1 MTTLKLETEVELM
14 VRERAFLSSRALPGE
29 EIEMEARLGVKPGA
43 SGTSGLFW
51 INAYKFVR
59 AMPGKRT
66 WANYTHTVISD
77 PVISFRQRDG
87 SWSVKK
93 EVRSVPLSNH
103 WAKLAL
109 STEAF
114 SGEPSIPE
122 LQDPN
127 ASELYK
133 PVVRHIA
140 RHSFYIGSS
149 RVDFTKTYTN
159 GELTFEVEIE
169 YLAPALRV
177 SNPQRDWEAYQR
189 RERERKAGTNP
200 EAPSVAAFPPSY
212 VKEHVEPFIE
222 LIYSITSAMFQTPLP
237 FTYEMLLT
245 VSGICNALLARS
257 YEDKDIRAAQYLN
270 RNYLSDAGPLDI
282 KHLNSGWFFKG
293 GRTWTCTLK
302 TDYQRMTLV
311 ICDQGTWL
319 LFPPLQAA
327 LYAKND
333 VHTLTRLTIVDGE
346 LDRSKNELWL
356 LDALW
361 VDGVD
366 VRGVESHLKRY
377 EQFRAWQETVADQRL
392 FEGLTIRYKKHNI
405 LTWNSFFT
413 EVESVWESRHG
424 AGYKVDGLIFT
435 PNVRYQDGT
444 DPNNRIVLK
453 WKPEI
458 TIDLIVNKDSK
469 GNLVVLSARDDESSL
484 SGKVEEQ
491 FRGSDMSRL
500 MGIDMAGVTYNR
512 GAIVEFACRDSRLV
526 AVLER
531 SEKTG
536 PNRSDHAID
545 SWLKATVDTLRV
557 DAATLTGKNNV
568 LMRKYHNRIKD
579 DLFRRAAATSSEGL
593 VLLDIG
599 SGRGGDLQKMKNHGY
614 SKIICVEPNEDSL
627 DELERRLREMEP
639 EFQDRVFTLKA
650 HGEDWR
656 EIKQFAIKNG
666 ITKVDVVSMM
676 DSLTYFFEPG
686 GASLTSL
693 ARTVN
698 SLLGDGGLFIWRSL
712 DGASVST
719 VFEQTGESELV
730 YGDSKITSLGGNRV
744 RVDIPPNQL
753 GIEEYLTN
761 VQQLKAAL
769 NLSGE
774 VEMAQDEWMLTNAY
788 ISLSKLYAHGVFTK
802 GKKLAPTREMTEIL
816 KVENLRK
823 IASNQ
828 VPYCNSI
835 IEAIETAF
843 TNVRHSILVSE
854 YQTVCKARDPRYSA
868 VGTEPEYHRFETAY
882 LGYFSSL
889 FIERSK
895 SDPYVVEVEILSSAD
910 VTDANVSLAFASL
923 LGIDVF
929 VVNEELLLI
938 AGPLTNAIHGRT
950 DNPCCVVVWDE
961 KGFYLR
967 PFASGFPLALSSD
980 PAVAGYERHASDD
993 FHASIIASVG
1003 SAEERGELFRTN
1015 KKVWTRVLDRI
1026 AYVADVPAEIR
1037 LLSLANALINRPQS
1051 KTSGAVGKVEI
1062 VCREADL
1069 EKCGI
1074 TGDQQALIAYVNK
1087 KIAEL
1092 LKPFTPDR

>member
-1 MTTLKLETEVELM
+1 
-14 VRERAFLSSRALPGE
+14 
-29 EIEMEARLGVKPGA
+29 MEARLGVKPGA

-51 INAYKFVR
+51 INAYRFVR

-66 WANYTHTVISD
+66 WANYTHTVVSD
-77 PVISFRQRDG
+77 PVISYRARDG
-87 SWSVKK
+87 VWSVKK

-122 LQDPN
+122 SQ
-127 ASELYK
+127 ETYK
-133 PVVRHIA
+133 PVIRHIA
-140 RHSFYIGSS
+140 RHSFHIGSS

-169 YLAPALRV
+169 YLASALRV

-189 RERERKAGTNP
+189 RERERKTGIKS
-200 EAPSVAAFPPSY
+200 EQAPVTVALPPSY
-212 VKEHVEPFIE
+212 VKEHVQPFID

-245 VSGICNALLARS
+245 VSGICNALLGRS

-293 GRTWTCTLK
+293 GRTWTVTLK
-302 TDYQRMTLV
+302 TDYERMTCV
-311 ICDQGTWL
+311 VCDQGTWL

-327 LYAKND
+327 LFSKND
-333 VHTLTRLTIVDGE
+333 AHTLTRLTIVDGE
-346 LDRSKNELWL
+346 FDRSKNELWL

-361 VDGVD
+361 VDGDD

-377 EQFRAWQETVADQRL
+377 EQFRAWQEKVADQRL
-392 FEGLTIRYKKHNI
+392 FEGLTIRYKQHNI

-424 AGYKVDGLIFT
+424 AGFKWDGLIFT

-444 DPNNRIVLK
+444 DANNRIVLK

-469 GNLVVLSARDDESSL
+469 GNLVVLSTRDDESSL

-491 FRGSDMSRL
+491 FRGNDTSRL
-500 MGIDMAGVTYNR
+500 LGIDMAGVTYNR
-512 GAIVEFACRDSRLV
+512 GAVVEFACRDRRLV

-557 DAATLTGKNNV
+557 DAPTLTGKNNV

-579 DLFRRAAATSSEGL
+579 DLFRRAAATSTEGL

-599 SGRGGDLQKMKNHGY
+599 SGRGGDLQKMRKHGF
-614 SKIICVEPNEDSL
+614 SKIILVEPNPESLGKLED
-627 DELERRLREMEP
+627 RLREMEP
-639 EFQDRVFTLKA
+639 EFQDRVFTLEA
-650 HGEDWR
+650 HGEDSAK
-656 EIKQFAIKNG
+656 IKKFATENG

-686 GASLTSL
+686 GASLSAL

-712 DGASVST
+712 DGASVRT

-744 RVDIPPNQL
+744 KVDIPPNQL

-761 VQQLKAAL
+761 IQQLKTVL

-774 VEMAQDEWMLTNAY
+774 VEIAQEEWMLTNAY

-802 GKKLAPTREMTEIL
+802 GKKLAPTKEMTEIL

-823 IASNQ
+823 ITSDQ
-828 VPYCNSI
+828 VPYCNSV

-843 TNVRHSILVSE
+843 TNVRHSVLISE
-854 YQTVCKARDPRYSA
+854 YQTACKARDSRYSA

-895 SDPYVVEVEILSSAD
+895 TDAYLVEVEILSSAD
-910 VTDANVSLAFASL
+910 VTDINTSLAFASL

-929 VVNEELLLI
+929 VVNSELLLI
-938 AGPLTNAIHGRT
+938 AGPLTNAIEGRM

-980 PAVAGYERHASDD
+980 PAVAGYERHPSDD

-1003 SAEERGELFRTN
+1003 TEDERGQLFATN

-1026 AYVADVPAEIR
+1026 AYVDGVPGEIR
-1037 LLSLANALINRPQS
+1037 LLSLANALINRPQQ
-1051 KTSGAVGKVEI
+1051 KTSGAVGKAEI

-1069 EKCGI
+1069 ERCGI
-1074 TGDQQALIAYVNK
+1074 GGNKDALIAYVNTQ
-1087 KIAEL
+1087 IAEL
-1092 LKPFTPDR
+1092 QKPFTPGR